1 MLGYI
6 GRRLL
11 QIIPLLV
18 LLSILIFAIIQLPPG
33 DFVTKQV
40 QTLKMQGTEMA
51 QSQIDNLRNLY
62 NLDKPMYVQY
72 WFWVKNIVTKGDFG
86 WSMAWNKPVTE
97 LIRERFATTFVV
109 SILTLLLTWVVAIPI
124 GIYSAT
130 HQYSALDYL
139 FTFIGFLGIAVP
151 GFLIALVLLYLV
163 FSKTGVAI
171 TGLFSQ
177 QYIDAPL
184 TWAKLLDGAKHIWV
198 PVLIIGLSGTGSLIR
213 VTRNMLLDEL
223 SKQYVI
229 TARSKGVPEGRLLW
243 KYPVRI
249 AINPLISTIGW
260 LLPGHHLGRGARIH
274 RAQHALDR
282 AAHAAGHAE
291 PGHVPGRKLHPGD
304 QRPDRLR
311 YPHLR
316 HSAGLVRSP
325 HPVRDRAGRRLA
337 DDGRHRLRRRVAS

>member
-40 QTLKMQGTEMA
+40 QTLKMQGTEVA

-62 NLDKPMYVQY
+62 NLDKPMYLQY
-72 WFWVKNIVTKGDFG
+72 WFWIKNIVTKGDFG
-86 WSMAWNKPVTE
+86 YSMAWNKPVTE

-130 HQYSALDYL
+130 HQYSPLDYL

-184 TWAKLLDGAKHIWV
+184 SWGKIVDGAKHIWV

-260 LLPGHHLGRGARIH
+260 LLPAIISGEALVSIVLNMPSIGPLMLLAMLNQDMYLAGSFILVTSILTVFGTLISDILLAWFDPRI
-274 RAQHALDR
+274 RF
-282 AAHAAGHAE
+282 GT
-291 PGHVPGRKLHPGD
+291 
-304 QRPDRLR
+304 
-311 YPHLR
+311 
-316 HSAGLVRSP
+316 
-325 HPVRDRAGRRLA
+325 VRDG
-337 DDGRHRLRRRVAS
+337 S